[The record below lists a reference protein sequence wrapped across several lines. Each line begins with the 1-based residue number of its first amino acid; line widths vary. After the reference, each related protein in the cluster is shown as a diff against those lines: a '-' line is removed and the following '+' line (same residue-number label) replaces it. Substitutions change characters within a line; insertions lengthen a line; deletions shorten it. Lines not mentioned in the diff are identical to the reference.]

1 MRKAAPPK
9 PADPAGRAVNA
20 MSGQAKGLTWR
31 QGPAG
36 WVRQLRQ
43 RWHNR
48 RTEPAQVTAEYLRL
62 IYRNLAFSSPV
73 SLAVVLYLTALA
85 DGQTGEQ
92 LRGWAIVFCIYL
104 AARWAISLA
113 YPRQRE
119 LELTHVR
126 IWSALSVAIQGA
138 NGVLLATL
146 ALFVV
151 PTLELYAQ
159 VVATM
164 VTLILVGATAF
175 SLSGRWVDTVV
186 YAPPIYLSFAW
197 TTLQQDHPYAEGVSL
212 LIVVLFVLHLVYAS
226 NHRKSILDSFAVA
239 RRNADL
245 ARELQFKNIEFRE
258 VASARSRLLAT
269 VSHDLRQPAHAIGL
283 LSERALADSSFSSVK
298 VILRDLNELS
308 QSLSASLTTLMDLT
322 RLDAG
327 LVKASLGPVNLGQ
340 VLMRLG
346 AEFGASA
353 RAKGLQ
359 WVIDPTDLWVRSDPV
374 LLHGV
379 LANLVSNAIK
389 YTRQGG
395 IEVRVSESRGLVQ
408 VQVIDTGIGIQ
419 GSKLDL
425 IFHEFIR
432 LDASDAGTEG
442 LGLGLSIVR
451 RYAALLSHALSV
463 QSQPGVGSRFGITLP
478 AVQAPPEHEQP
489 PAIAADA
496 DHPLRGLKVLVI
508 DNVELLLVSMTR
520 TLSGWGCEVQS
531 ARNMSEALQ
540 RAAQRWPDLVV
551 SDHHLGDR
559 EPNGIELI
567 AGLRAQGL
575 LEGHPVL
582 PALLMTG
589 DVSAQL
595 EAQAREVGV
604 QVLHKPVRPAV
615 FRTHLLES
623 MGRASAADTSQP
635 RNAAVAKD
643 GV

>member
-1 MRKAAPPK
+1 MS
-9 PADPAGRAVNA
+9 DPL
-20 MSGQAKGLTWR
+20 QGLTWR
-31 QGPAG
+31 QGPTG

-43 RWHNR
+43 RWSHR
-48 RTEPAQVTAEYLRL
+48 RPEPAQVTAEYLRL

-85 DGQTGEQ
+85 DDQTGAEV
-92 LRGWAIVFCIYL
+92 RGWAIVFCIYL
-104 AARWAISLA
+104 AARWAVSLA
-113 YPRQRE
+113 YPRKGEVE
-119 LELTHVR
+119 LSHVR
-126 IWSALSVAIQGA
+126 IWSGLSVLIQGT
-138 NGVLLATL
+138 NGVLLAAL

-151 PTLELYAQ
+151 PTVELYVQ

-175 SLSGRWVDTVV
+175 SLSGRWIDTLV

-197 TTLQQDHPYAEGVSL
+197 TTLQQAHPYAQGVSL

-245 ARELQFKNIEFRE
+245 ARELQFKNIEFQE

-283 LSERALADSSFSSVK
+283 LSERALADSSFPSVK

-353 RAKGLQ
+353 RAKGLD
-359 WVIDPTDLWVRSDPV
+359 WAVDSSDRWVRSDPV

-389 YTRQGG
+389 YTRQGR
-395 IEVRVSESRGLVQ
+395 IEVRVSERRDAVQ
-408 VQVIDTGIGIQ
+408 VEVIDTGIGIQ
-419 GSKLDL
+419 GSKLEL
-425 IFHEFIR
+425 IFKEFVR

-463 QSQPGVGSRFGITLP
+463 QSQPGAGSRFGITLP
-478 AVQAPPEHEQP
+478 AVQAPPAHEQP

-508 DNVELLLVSMTR
+508 DNVELLLVSMTK

-567 AGLRAQGL
+567 AGLRQQGL
-575 LEGHPVL
+575 EQGHPLL

-595 EAQAREVGV
+595 EARAHEVGV

-615 FRTHLLES
+615 FRTHLLEL
-623 MGRASAADTSQP
+623 MGRTATAEQAHP
-635 RNAAVAKD
+635 RQSPAEKD
-643 GV
+643 RV